1 VGQVAFIVVTR
12 SDRIRSAVEEEIRK
26 RYWDRFAA
34 RLSSL
39 PEVLVAEVGPS
50 GKIECAAGIRFGRR
64 ELFSECYLDQP
75 AEHSL
80 SRRFARAVH
89 RDHIVEVC
97 NLVATKS
104 GHSRSFI
111 SHLIEFVELAGAE
124 WAIFTATRV
133 LRALLERG
141 GLQMIELARAE
152 QSRVSNPND
161 WGTYYDH
168 DPRVMAVSR
177 GMASGRRRS
186 DFAPA
191 PLVLAANA

>member
-1 VGQVAFIVVTR
+1 VAFIVVTR

-39 PEVLVAEVGPS
+39 PEVLVAEVRPS

-104 GHSRSFI
+104 GHSRPFI

>member
-1 VGQVAFIVVTR
+1 VAFIVVTR

-34 RLSSL
+34 RLSSF
-39 PEVLVAEVGPS
+39 PEVLVAEVRPS
-50 GKIECAAGIRFGRR
+50 GKVECAAGIRFGCR
-64 ELFSECYLDQP
+64 ELFSECYLDLP

-89 RDHIVEVC
+89 RDRIIEVC
-97 NLVATKS
+97 NLAATKS
-104 GHSRSFI
+104 GHSRPFI

-124 WAIFTATRV
+124 WAIFTATRA
-133 LRALLERG
+133 LRALLQRS

-152 QSRVSNPND
+152 QSRVSNPNE
-161 WGTYYDH
+161 WGTYYDQ

-177 GMASGRRRS
+177 GMASGHRRS
-186 DFAPA
+186 DFASA
-191 PLVLAANA
+191 PLVFAANA